1 MRSRKYWQTLREA
14 GKKAGIVCLALIF
27 AGTYV
32 LEGNAQ
38 ENMSDTADEN
48 ASEEINADAERTAA
62 TEKTVDT
69 YIDEENAVQVTL
81 ADDGSTVSG
90 SGASVSG
97 NVITI
102 SEEGSYWFTGSLSDG
117 QILVDVDGDETVV
130 LMLAGVEITNPADA
144 AIYVENADRAIVYL
158 VDGTKNQIVSGEDT
172 GSSAADG
179 EVDDTAEGGAIWAK
193 DDLMIGGS
201 GSLTVKGFLNNG
213 IQTSNDLTI
222 EDGTIT
228 VDAVNNGI
236 KGKDSVT
243 ILGGTITVTAGGDGI
258 KSDDDTGDGYGVVTI
273 EEGEI
278 QIESGEDGI
287 QAETLLTISGGTIQI
302 TSGGGSAEAGTASAT
317 SVTGGWT
324 SFFSGWDMEDEDTE
338 SMKGIKAGS
347 EMQITGGTILVD
359 SYDDSIHS
367 NGTITILD
375 GSITVSSG
383 DDGVHADTELTISDG
398 TIVVSQSYEGL
409 EGNQIRIE
417 GGNIQVT
424 ATDDGINANGG
435 SDSWGRGMM
444 GAGNGMD
451 SNGDMGINMNAG
463 TNADT
468 GTDASEDFVG
478 NTSENVSENASETT
492 PWLLITGGTIWVNA
506 QGDGLDSNAD
516 LTIEGGTIIVDGPSD
531 SSNGSI
537 DYGSENGGSCTISG
551 GTVLAIGAS
560 GMAETFGS
568 SSTQCSFM
576 LSLSSNYAAG
586 SVITICD
593 AEGNVLFE
601 HTSERA
607 FSSIIYSSADLEED
621 GTYQIMVDSDTTEIT
636 LTSVTGSYSWSG
648 ESTGTGGFGNFG
660 GQMGGGRKGNRMD
673 DSQMDENFDDS
684 QMPDDSQIPDNQMS
698 DNGDM
703 EQMSEN
709 TQDSQPS
716 NVGGNGQMV

>member
-1 MRSRKYWQTLREA
+1 MRNRKYWQTIREA
-14 GKKAGIVCLALIF
+14 VKKAGIACLALIF

-32 LEGNAQ
+32 LAGNAQ
-38 ENMSDTADEN
+38 ESTLETTEEN
-48 ASEEINADAERTAA
+48 ASEEMDADEERAAA
-62 TEKTVDT
+62 TEKTIDT
-69 YIDEENAVQVTL
+69 YADEDNAVQVTL

-90 SGASVSG
+90 NGATVSE

-102 SEEGSYWFTGSLSDG
+102 SEGGSYWFTGSLSDG

-130 LMLAGVEITNPADA
+130 LMLAGVEITNTTDA
-144 AIYVENADRAIVYL
+144 VIYVENAGLAIVYL
-158 VDGTKNQIVSGEDT
+158 ADGTENLIVSGEDT

-222 EDGTIT
+222 ENGIIT

-258 KSDDDTGDGYGVVTI
+258 KSDDDSGDGYGVVTI

-278 QIESGEDGI
+278 QIECGGDGI
-287 QAETLLTISGGTIQI
+287 QAETVMTISGGSIQI
-302 TSGGGSAEAGTASAT
+302 TSGGGSAEAATASAT
-317 SVTGGWT
+317 SMSEGWA

-338 SMKGIKAGS
+338 SMKGMKAGS
-347 EMQITGGTILVD
+347 EMQIAGGTILVD

-375 GSITVSSG
+375 GNITVSSG

-417 GGNIQVT
+417 GGDIQVT

-435 SDSWGRGMM
+435 TDSWGMGWGMM

-451 SNGDMGINMNAG
+451 SNSD
-463 TNADT
+463 ADA
-468 GTDASEDFVG
+468 GTDASED
-478 NTSENVSENASETT
+478 ASEET
-492 PWLLITGGTIWVNA
+492 PLLMISGGTIWVNA

-531 SSNGSI
+531 SMNGSI
-537 DYGSENGGSCTISG
+537 DYGSENGGTCTISG
-551 GTVLAIGAS
+551 GTILAIGAS

-586 SVITICD
+586 SAITICD

-607 FSSIIYSSADLEED
+607 FSSIIYSSADLEEG
-621 GTYQIMVDSDTTEIT
+621 GTYQITVDSNTTEIT
-636 LTSVTGSYSWSG
+636 LASVAGSYSWSG
-648 ESTGTGGFGNFG
+648 ESSGTDGFGNYS
-660 GQMGGGRKGNRMD
+660 GQMGGGRMGRWTD
-673 DSQMDENFDDS
+673 DGQMDESFEDS
-684 QMPDDSQIPDNQMS
+684 QVPDDGTSTDDNQMQDDS
-698 DNGDM
+698 GKGQQAGSLDDGKEDY
-703 EQMSEN
+703 EEDDSE
-709 TQDSQPS
+709 DGSGS
-716 NVGGNGQMV
+716 NSNSSKSSPGEMI